1 MSWVHF
7 EALVVFLMLCWL
19 LLPQVDSTTI
29 KLVIGI
35 QSCSSFAF
43 MWQVAGL
50 RFADNHPILVQ
61 TLSSKVEHLFELVPE
76 HSKPIPM
83 RLGLL
88 IALVSP

>member
-1 MSWVHF
+1 
-7 EALVVFLMLCWL
+7 
-19 LLPQVDSTTI
+19 
-29 KLVIGI
+29 
-35 QSCSSFAF
+35 